1 MQMLMSVIWN
11 LMVAMKMPH
20 VLTTTEALNVYA
32 IVGMMETG
40 FFAQVCYL
48 FEGERE
54 RQREIVDRD

>member
-1 MQMLMSVIWN
+1 MQILMSVIIWN

-32 IVGMMETG
+32 IMGMMETG

-48 FEGERE
+48 FEGER
-54 RQREIVDRD
+54 DN